1 MSSKIITP
9 PDHDLESA
17 YLLVNAS
24 VADVGLVVQW
34 LQIHDKEHT
43 IHLYHDGM
51 AQPEWLSAVVKTVKY
66 CVMDRSRSNTDSI
79 APMLDHISKIVW
91 CGKDQEYATPI
102 EYFVKHG

>member
-9 PDHDLESA
+9 PDHDRDGV
-17 YLLVNAS
+17 YVLVNAS
-24 VADVGLVVQW
+24 VADVELVVQW
-34 LQIHDKEHT
+34 LQIHDKDHT

-51 AQPEWLSAVVKTVKY
+51 DQPEWLEAVVKTVKH
-66 CVMDRSRSNTDSI
+66 CVMDRSRSNANSV

-91 CGKDQEYATPI
+91 YGKDQEYATPI